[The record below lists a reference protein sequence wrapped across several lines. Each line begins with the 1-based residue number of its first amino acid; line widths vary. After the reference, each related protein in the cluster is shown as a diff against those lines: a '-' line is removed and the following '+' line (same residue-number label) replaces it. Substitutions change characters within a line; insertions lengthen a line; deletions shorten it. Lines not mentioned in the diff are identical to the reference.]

1 MSPLKTTPPKSPTP
15 LSAGGL
21 VLIDK
26 PRGPTSFAVVEAV
39 RRAVGVRRCGHT
51 GTLDPFATGLLPV
64 CLGQATRLARFIAA
78 SVKVY
83 RATVF
88 FGFATDTY
96 DLTGRPLG
104 ERVPFDLSRE
114 TLEPLLAAFVGL
126 QQQVPPPFSAKKVG
140 GQRMYRLARAGEA
153 VSAKPVP
160 VMVRRLTLL
169 SLAGESAQI
178 EAEVE
183 SGTYIRSLAHDMGAK
198 LGCGAHLL
206 ELRRMRV
213 GPFGVEQA
221 LPLEKLE
228 ELARGGRLGEVLIAP
243 VDALAALPAV
253 WLTHA
258 GTLRAGQ
265 GALLAASDVEP
276 SPSSFRPGDHVRLL
290 GPDGG
295 LVAVAVARVDG
306 LRPIVVLARGEDSSA
321 LQQ

>member
-1 MSPLKTTPPKSPTP
+1 VSPLKTTPPKSPTG

-39 RRAVGVRRCGHT
+39 RRAVGARRCGHT

-64 CLGQATRLARFIAA
+64 CVGPATRLARFIAA

-104 ERVPFDLSRE
+104 ERVPVSLSRE
-114 TLEPLLAAFVGL
+114 TLEPLLAAFVGV

-140 GQRMYRLARAGEA
+140 GERMYRLARAGEA
-153 VSAKPVP
+153 VPGKPVP

-169 SLAGESAQI
+169 SLAAESAQI

-213 GPFGVEQA
+213 GPFGVDQA
-221 LPLEKLE
+221 VLLEKLV
-228 ELARGGRLGEVLIAP
+228 ELARGGRLGEVLIPP

-253 WLTHA
+253 WLTPAGAVHA
-258 GTLRAGQ
+258 GH
-265 GALLAASDVEP
+265 GALLAASDAESSLP
-276 SPSSFRPGDHVRLL
+276 SLKAGDNVRLV

-295 LVAVAVARVDG
+295 LVAVAVARADG
-306 LRPIVVLARGEDSSA
+306 LRPIVVLVRGEG
-321 LQQ
+321 L